1 MTVFVALLTIKIKVV
16 QRLMNTKTARK
27 SIDVN
32 VRFRIIVNIKLVI
45 IRDFLS

>member
-32 VRFRIIVNIKLVI
+32 VRFRIREDHFSADLGC
-45 IRDFLS
+45 